1 MENHDNKIDSEDN
14 QLPNPNP
21 KIDRNNVIKLR
32 YPSINI
38 ILVINSQLRFVV
50 SPIVFIIGLFLI
62 GEGESVFWGL
72 AFIIGSPVVFIL
84 ITAINESI
92 KVVLDI
98 EYNTRYIAQT
108 LK

>member
-1 MENHDNKIDSEDN
+1 MKNHDNKIASEDN

-21 KIDRNNVIKLR
+21 KIDRNNDVELR

-38 ILVINSQLRFVV
+38 IIVLNSQLRFVV
-50 SPIVFIIGLFLI
+50 SPIVFIIGLFLF
-62 GEGESVFWGL
+62 GEGDVWWGI

-98 EYNTRYIAQT
+98 EYNTRYIAQN